1 MNHNDQKL
9 TRKQKIL
16 KTAVN
21 MFFNTHNFNKVSI
34 EEIARKTVVSPTT
47 VYNLFGNREN
57 LTIEVIKKISMD
69 SLKEYRNIIDS
80 NRPFPEK
87 IKLIMD
93 RKMRSASMDVDVLDK
108 FISTDE
114 RLREFAEEINQK
126 ETEPLLLDF
135 IDEGRNKGY
144 IKKNLSNEAILAYLQ
159 ILQENGTVYFRL
171 VEKYSNNPEIIEQL
185 NDILFYG
192 MMEGK

>member
-1 MNHNDQKL
+1 
-9 TRKQKIL
+9 
-16 KTAVN
+16 
-21 MFFNTHNFNKVSI
+21 
-34 EEIARKTVVSPTT
+34 
-47 VYNLFGNREN
+47 
-57 LTIEVIKKISMD
+57 
-69 SLKEYRNIIDS
+69 
-80 NRPFPEK
+80 
-87 IKLIMD
+87 
-93 RKMRSASMDVDVLDK
+93 MDVDVLDK